1 MLVQRVVIY
10 RFQRDLVGTPL
21 PECVLNMSLYVVNWV
36 LKEGGVPAARD
47 DFASCLRDCFNVEM
61 SLRETVTFLP
71 RRLVRVKYRNAT
83 NKHIGTNG
91 LVRRESMLK
100 LAIREAAVA
109 AFSAAPGLT
118 NVALDVSPSIS
129 SSVYASASHKSIT
142 ALNQSLPGERE
153 IRIKSAM

>member
-10 RFQRDLVGTPL
+10 IFQKDHVGTPL
-21 PECVLNMSLYVVNWV
+21 PECVLSMSLYVVNWV
-36 LKEGGVPAARD
+36 WKGNVPAARD
-47 DFASCLRDCFNVEM
+47 DFASCLRDRFNEEM
-61 SLRETVTFLP
+61 SLRETVRFLP

-91 LVRRESMLK
+91 LVRRESILR
-100 LAIREAAVA
+100 LAICEAAVA

-118 NVALDVSPSIS
+118 NVALEILPSIS

-142 ALNQSLPGERE
+142 ALNQPIPGEG
-153 IRIKSAM
+153 KYVLKV

>member
-1 MLVQRVVIY
+1 M
-10 RFQRDLVGTPL
+10 G
-21 PECVLNMSLYVVNWV
+21 E
-36 LKEGGVPAARD
+36 VPAARD
-47 DFASCLRDCFNVEM
+47 DFASCLRDCFNEEM
-61 SLRETVTFLP
+61 SLRETVRFLS

-118 NVALDVSPSIS
+118 NVALEISPSIS

-142 ALNQSLPGERE
+142 ALNQSLPGEG
-153 IRIKSAM
+153 KYVLKVQCNKTLS